1 MRADVTH
8 VAGSAFRTRSSPLQ
22 TARPRWRALPC
33 GRPAVCCL
41 PGRAVLAAACTAA
54 AEVALLAR
62 TGLLVEYPVAHVTRV
77 HVAFIALIY
86 WAQPVR
92 PKWMILCGVFYWGKQ
107 VGLLALFPG
116 CWRNTWRGHARLWAT
131 TAMFVA
137 SVAAGPALVA
147 RVRAQYEAHL
157 AAQAAADKAAAG
169 KAD

>member
-1 MRADVTH
+1 MCAFVLVP
-8 VAGSAFRTRSSPLQ
+8 VALAVAVAAAAPPASRLGWFYARRYEPLY
-22 TARPRWRALPC
+22 AALPVTDC
-33 GRPAVCCL
+33 VVAL
-41 PGRAVLAAACTAA
+41 A
-54 AEVALLAR
+54 AEVALFAR
-62 TGLLVEYPVAHVTRV
+62 TGLLVEYPVAHVTHV

-92 PKWMILCGVFYWGKQ
+92 PKWMILCGVFYWGQQ